1 MSKFR
6 AHVKNVN
13 NFKKT
18 IAKLLKQYNFINLA
32 IIDIFFQKIY
42 RFNMNDFKLINEY
55 VNYIQ
60 RHYNKILQANKTI
73 DSWIFS
79 ICFRMRLSSYLNF
92 YIFQLIY
99 IVKDSDRELTID
111 EIIVALIEKQK
122 RNNYNEEKTKLARVV
137 KNRDENDEKAR
148 NSKNED
154 NINNKNKKKQDINE
168 KNNNNREENSCQVK
182 SCNSK
187 FYNKNYCLYIY
198 IN

>member
-73 DSWIFS
+73 DS
-79 ICFRMRLSSYLNF
+79 
-92 YIFQLIY
+92 
-99 IVKDSDRELTID
+99 
-111 EIIVALIEKQK
+111 
-122 RNNYNEEKTKLARVV
+122 
-137 KNRDENDEKAR
+137 
-148 NSKNED
+148 
-154 NINNKNKKKQDINE
+154 
-168 KNNNNREENSCQVK
+168 
-182 SCNSK
+182 
-187 FYNKNYCLYIY
+187 
-198 IN
+198 